1 MLIRRDIHDRT
12 PSLTWGRGR
21 VTLLGDFIHAMQPNM
36 GQGGC
41 MAIEDSYQLALEL
54 SKTWKQRVE
63 SGTAIDIVS
72 SLRRKMRVAIIR
84 GMARMAAMMALTYK
98 AYLGVGLGPLSLR
111 IQFML
116 FLTKFPIPHP
126 GRVGGR
132 FFIDLAIPLM
142 LSWVLGGNISE
153 SCFLLK
159 MYRHLCSSKLEGR
172 SLSCGLSEKA
182 SDQFRTWFEDNDALE
197 GTINEESEKSE
208 NFPESSVVVPSK
220 EVSKMHAQISYKD
233 GAFFIVDLQIEYVMN
248 HGGRRSRVPPNFP
261 TGLRPSDVI
270 EFGSDKKAE
279 KEWAGILQVVRKYM
293 DLPFFK
299 FTEQVSMESHV
310 PINQN
315 ETWTEETHVHLNS
328 IEAWFVCTMLQ
339 SNDCYNLRLNRH
351 LPDSFDYTLDCKP
364 RTKHSTAEWVLVIC
378 YTGLSGGTS
387 VRLFGG
393 CRQFQ
398 RMFDLTV
405 IWWRSNIEKF
415 HLYFKECTITL
426 EDITLQLGLPINSG
440 YVITDSTLFRGC
452 ADYDGKKL
460 KRELVL
466 ITEGEYRVLRARV
479 HCLGYLSDERIM
491 PYLEIAEYGTTT
503 LVRMVERWC
512 LETYSFHLLCGKC
525 TIILKDVAMQLK
537 LLVDGDKVTSLS
549 KVVKPS
555 TICTIC

>member
-72 SLRRKMRVAIIR
+72 SLRR
-84 GMARMAAMMALTYK
+84 
-98 AYLGVGLGPLSLR
+98 
-111 IQFML
+111 
-116 FLTKFPIPHP
+116 
-126 GRVGGR
+126 
-132 FFIDLAIPLM
+132 
-142 LSWVLGGNISE
+142 
-153 SCFLLK
+153 
-159 MYRHLCSSKLEGR
+159 
-172 SLSCGLSEKA
+172 
-182 SDQFRTWFEDNDALE
+182 
-197 GTINEESEKSE
+197 SEKSE
-208 NFPESSVVVPSK
+208 NFPESSVVVPAK

-364 RTKHSTAEWVLVIC
+364 RTKHSTA
-378 YTGLSGGTS
+378 G
-387 VRLFGG
+387 
-393 CRQFQ
+393 
-398 RMFDLTV
+398 MFDLTV

-440 YVITDSTLFRGC
+440 YVITDSSWLCCQRNPVSC
-452 ADYDGKKL
+452 HKK
-460 KRELVL
+460 
-466 ITEGEYRVLRARV
+466 
-479 HCLGYLSDERIM
+479 
-491 PYLEIAEYGTTT
+491 
-503 LVRMVERWC
+503 RM
-512 LETYSFHLLCGKC
+512 L
-525 TIILKDVAMQLK
+525 
-537 LLVDGDKVTSLS
+537 
-549 KVVKPS
+549 
-555 TICTIC
+555 